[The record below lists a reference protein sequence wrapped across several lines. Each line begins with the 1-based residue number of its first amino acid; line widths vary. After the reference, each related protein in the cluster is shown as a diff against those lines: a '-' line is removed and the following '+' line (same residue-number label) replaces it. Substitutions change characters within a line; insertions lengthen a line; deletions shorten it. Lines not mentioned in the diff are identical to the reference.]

1 MKNKTIELK
10 SFYGLSQ
17 RKQDYYEQYIKL
29 LKWGRKYPV
38 RFIETFFNVELL
50 DYQRYLISKT
60 WVADN
65 SLWLMCRNGS
75 KTTCLSF
82 YTLGRCVLFPNTEA
96 WLISRTGSQSKELY
110 TKMEKVAKKN
120 LPSFPNLSD
129 FILDESEKILH
140 DDQSYEWTFPNGSSI
155 HTLNGIPDN
164 ARGHRSTLNIYD
176 ESAFITE
183 ELFKATEPFLLQD
196 STFVTGVNLEE
207 RPDPP
212 GNQRIFASSAGDV
225 DSYFYSQYRDY
236 FLRMM
241 GGDSRYFVANID
253 ADMLFDATMNGK
265 VYPVSLIKRE
275 DVKRDLQKEPAKA
288 NREYYN
294 KFDSDGGINQVFRR
308 SLLIKNSE
316 QRAPILF
323 NKDGDK
329 RFIFAYD
336 PARTYDN
343 SIVAIAE
350 LKEHPNGGYKA
361 EICNC
366 ISLIDTRVKKKK
378 PETTPDQIQAIKNML
393 LNYNGWNIPDYE
405 NIDSL
410 CIDAGPGGGGTIIA
424 DLFMEN
430 WTGEDGVEHKGLID
444 PVISSD
450 YVARFP
456 QAVHKLRLVEPTRMK
471 RIAFDNLREL
481 LAQGRITFTEEF
493 KKGDSTITIVEKVKG
508 KDRTI
513 EKPVSTEEAL
523 ALINIELM
531 KSELVNIYR
540 KDTSN
545 GYTYDLNPDLK
556 GRNFDDRAYVCAL
569 IALRLSEI
577 NRAKLNKSPN
587 SFNYL
592 NYIYGTSN
600 GVKNTNLFGSRFQG
614 F

>member
-1 MKNKTIELK
+1 MKNKTTEFK

-50 DYQRYLISKT
+50 DYQKYLISKT

-82 YTLGRCVLFPNTEA
+82 YTLGRCILFPNTEA

-110 TKMEKVAKKN
+110 AKMEKVAKKN

-129 FILDESEKILH
+129 FVLDESEKILH

-378 PETTPDQIQAIKNML
+378 PETTPDQVQAIKNML

-410 CIDAGPGGGGTIIA
+410 CID
-424 DLFMEN
+424 
-430 WTGEDGVEHKGLID
+430 
-444 PVISSD
+444 
-450 YVARFP
+450 
-456 QAVHKLRLVEPTRMK
+456 
-471 RIAFDNLREL
+471 
-481 LAQGRITFTEEF
+481 
-493 KKGDSTITIVEKVKG
+493 
-508 KDRTI
+508 
-513 EKPVSTEEAL
+513 
-523 ALINIELM
+523 
-531 KSELVNIYR
+531 
-540 KDTSN
+540 
-545 GYTYDLNPDLK
+545 
-556 GRNFDDRAYVCAL
+556 
-569 IALRLSEI
+569 
-577 NRAKLNKSPN
+577 
-587 SFNYL
+587 
-592 NYIYGTSN
+592 
-600 GVKNTNLFGSRFQG
+600 
-614 F
+614 

>member
-1 MKNKTIELK
+1 M
-10 SFYGLSQ
+10 
-17 RKQDYYEQYIKL
+17 
-29 LKWGRKYPV
+29 
-38 RFIETFFNVELL
+38 
-50 DYQRYLISKT
+50 
-60 WVADN
+60 
-65 SLWLMCRNGS
+65 
-75 KTTCLSF
+75 
-82 YTLGRCVLFPNTEA
+82 
-96 WLISRTGSQSKELY
+96 
-110 TKMEKVAKKN
+110 
-120 LPSFPNLSD
+120 
-129 FILDESEKILH
+129 
-140 DDQSYEWTFPNGSSI
+140 
-155 HTLNGIPDN
+155 
-164 ARGHRSTLNIYD
+164 
-176 ESAFITE
+176 
-183 ELFKATEPFLLQD
+183 LQD

-253 ADMLFDATMNGK
+253 ADMLFEATMNGK
-265 VYPVSLIKRE
+265 IYPVSLIKRE

-316 QRAPILF
+316 QRAPVLF

-329 RFIFAYD
+329 RFILAYD

-350 LKEHPNGGYKA
+350 IKEHPNGGYKA

-366 ISLIDTRVKKKK
+366 ISLIDTKVKKKK
-378 PETTPDQIQAIKNML
+378 PETTPDQVQAIKKML
-393 LNYNGWNIPDYE
+393 LDYNGWNIPDYE

-410 CIDAGPGGGGTIIA
+410 CVDSGPGGGGTIIG

-430 WTGEDGVEHKGLID
+430 WLGEDGLEHKGLID
-444 PVISSD
+444 PIIGAD
-450 YVARFP
+450 YVSRFP
-456 QAVHKLRLVEPTRMK
+456 QAIHKLKLIEPTKYK

-493 KKGDSTITIVEKVKG
+493 KKGDSTITVVEKTPKG
-508 KDRTI
+508 KDKTVERT
-513 EKPVSTEEAL
+513 VTTEEAL

-531 KSELVNIYR
+531 KSELINIYR
-540 KDTSN
+540 RDTTN
-545 GYTYDLNPDLK
+545 GYTYDLNPELK

-569 IALRLSEI
+569 IALRLAEI
-577 NRAKLNKSPN
+577 NRAKLNKSSN
-587 SFNYL
+587 NFNYAS
-592 NYIYGTSN
+592 YIVGSQN
-600 GVKNTNLFGSRFQG
+600 GSKNANIFGSKFNG
-614 F
+614 FK

>member
-50 DYQRYLISKT
+50 DYQKYLISKT

-253 ADMLFDATMNGK
+253 SDMLFDATMNGK

-294 KFDSDGGINQVFRR
+294 KFDSD
-308 SLLIKNSE
+308 
-316 QRAPILF
+316 
-323 NKDGDK
+323 
-329 RFIFAYD
+329 
-336 PARTYDN
+336 
-343 SIVAIAE
+343 
-350 LKEHPNGGYKA
+350 
-361 EICNC
+361 
-366 ISLIDTRVKKKK
+366 
-378 PETTPDQIQAIKNML
+378 
-393 LNYNGWNIPDYE
+393 W
-405 NIDSL
+405 
-410 CIDAGPGGGGTIIA
+410 
-424 DLFMEN
+424 
-430 WTGEDGVEHKGLID
+430 
-444 PVISSD
+444 
-450 YVARFP
+450 
-456 QAVHKLRLVEPTRMK
+456 
-471 RIAFDNLREL
+471 
-481 LAQGRITFTEEF
+481 
-493 KKGDSTITIVEKVKG
+493 
-508 KDRTI
+508 
-513 EKPVSTEEAL
+513 
-523 ALINIELM
+523 
-531 KSELVNIYR
+531 
-540 KDTSN
+540 
-545 GYTYDLNPDLK
+545 
-556 GRNFDDRAYVCAL
+556 
-569 IALRLSEI
+569 
-577 NRAKLNKSPN
+577 
-587 SFNYL
+587 NYL
-592 NYIYGTSN
+592 YIINSTQSLYTEMYN
-600 GVKNTNLFGSRFQG
+600 
-614 F
+614 

>member
-1 MKNKTIELK
+1 MKNNVIESK

-17 RKQDYYEQYIKL
+17 RKQDHYEQYIKL
-29 LKWGRKYPV
+29 LKWGRKYPI

-50 DYQRYLISKT
+50 DYQKYLISKT
-60 WVADN
+60 WIADN

-82 YTLGRCVLFPNTEA
+82 YTLARCVLFPDTEA

-110 TKMEKVAKKN
+110 SKMEKMAKKN

-140 DDQSYEWTFPNGSSI
+140 DEQSFEWTFPNGSSI

-265 VYPVSLIKRE
+265 IYPVSLIKRE

-316 QRAPILF
+316 QRAPVLH
-323 NKDGDK
+323 NKNGDK
-329 RFIFAYD
+329 RFIFAFD

-343 SIVAIAE
+343 SVIGIAE
-350 LKEHPNGGYKA
+350 LKEHPMGGFKA

-366 ISLIDTRVKKKK
+366 VSLIDTRVKKKK
-378 PETTPDQIQAIKNML
+378 PETTPDQVQAIKKML
-393 LNYNGWNIPDYE
+393 LDYNGWNIPDYE

-410 CIDAGPGGGGTIIA
+410 CVD
-424 DLFMEN
+424 
-430 WTGEDGVEHKGLID
+430 
-444 PVISSD
+444 
-450 YVARFP
+450 
-456 QAVHKLRLVEPTRMK
+456 
-471 RIAFDNLREL
+471 
-481 LAQGRITFTEEF
+481 
-493 KKGDSTITIVEKVKG
+493 
-508 KDRTI
+508 
-513 EKPVSTEEAL
+513 
-523 ALINIELM
+523 
-531 KSELVNIYR
+531 
-540 KDTSN
+540 
-545 GYTYDLNPDLK
+545 
-556 GRNFDDRAYVCAL
+556 
-569 IALRLSEI
+569 
-577 NRAKLNKSPN
+577 
-587 SFNYL
+587 
-592 NYIYGTSN
+592 
-600 GVKNTNLFGSRFQG
+600 
-614 F
+614 